1 MPRVRAFFLFA
12 VSFHN
17 CRLTPRPL
25 PPLLPFPSPFPLV
38 GHYFSAGMSIRY
50 GDSLVVG
57 SALSRQ
63 HLAPKLPVG
72 ERFFSAQ
79 VVNQASA
86 TADQLTTRIPFTG
99 AWRILVFAGDVAQ
112 PAVMERL
119 RRLNVYLDGPESVVS
134 KYTPPDG
141 KRWDVVDVITVR
153 TCLFLLLRSDPS
165 SR

>member
-1 MPRVRAFFLFA
+1 
-12 VSFHN
+12 
-17 CRLTPRPL
+17 
-25 PPLLPFPSPFPLV
+25 
-38 GHYFSAGMSIRY
+38 MSIRY
-50 GDSLVVG
+50 GDSLVVD
-57 SALSRQ
+57 SALSQQ

-119 RRLNVYLDGPESVVS
+119 RRLNAYLDGPESVVS
-134 KYTPPDG
+134 KYTPPDR

-153 TCLFLLLRSDPS
+153 ACLSLLHRRNYPKSLTGRLLRLRRAHVARALRLSATFHLSPAQLRSDLC
-165 SR
+165 RRTFA

>member
-1 MPRVRAFFLFA
+1 
-12 VSFHN
+12 
-17 CRLTPRPL
+17 
-25 PPLLPFPSPFPLV
+25 
-38 GHYFSAGMSIRY
+38 MSIRY

-72 ERFFSAQ
+72 ERYFSAQ

-99 AWRILVFAGDVAQ
+99 AWRVLVFAGDVAQ

-119 RRLNVYLDGPESVVS
+119 RRLNAYLDGPDSVVS
-134 KYTPPDG
+134 KYTPPDR
-141 KRWDVVDVITVR
+141 KRWNVVDVITVR
-153 TCLFLLLRSDPS
+153 ACLDLLLRSNTPS
-165 SR
+165 R